1 MARRRHLTATPTLVL
16 VSLLLMA
23 DLATTVSC
31 YGRRVA
37 AEPHVSEVSDS
48 RGGGGGGGSPSP
60 PPPARGCFL
69 SKTDQQPDSS
79 AAGRHLGD
87 CCKHMLG
94 VGVSSKRLV
103 PQGPNPLHN

>member
-48 RGGGGGGGSPSP
+48 GGGGSPSP
-60 PPPARGCFL
+60 SPPARGCFL
-69 SKTDQQPDSS
+69 SKTDQQQDSS
-79 AAGRHLGD
+79 AAGRHLLGD